1 MKNSAYQIDPPGCS
15 GKGVFPNDVG
25 SKKHD
30 VYDLKLD
37 GIRYLYQIRP
47 NGSSHNFLTSRHVSV
62 KTGRFVEKQDV
73 ETKMRDWKWPKHLHG
88 LVFDGEVCGGSLSS
102 DTQHA
107 MTSGDTKYV
116 CWGVIRDANGFGLT
130 ERASWGMLEELN
142 EVGEMPSWF
151 SLVPRFE
158 TVAAAIKR
166 VGDDGEGLI
175 GKMLEVPYGEKWT
188 KYKRVETHDCFVT
201 GFLPSKSAIYQA
213 KGWIGAICLGQY
225 DADGAITDVGTC
237 DGFTQAE
244 RARISAHPKKFLN
257 QCVEIKCQQRLAS
270 GKFRHGKFLRW
281 RHDKNPNQCVFLPEK
296 NG

>member
-1 MKNSAYQIDPPGCS
+1 MKNYAHQIDPPGCS
-15 GKGVFPNDVG
+15 GKGVFPHDVG
-25 SKKHD
+25 LKKHD

-47 NGSSHNFLTSRHVSV
+47 NGASDNFLTSRHVSV

-73 ETKMRDWKWPKHLHG
+73 ETKMRDWKWPANLNG

-116 CWGVIRDANGFGLT
+116 CWGIIRDRDGSGLT
-130 ERASWGMLEELN
+130 EAGSWQMLCKVLR
-142 EVGEMPSWF
+142 GEIPPWF
-151 SLVPRFE
+151 TLVPRFE
-158 TVAAAIKR
+158 TVAGAVKR

-175 GKMLEVPYGEKWT
+175 GKMLNVPYGEKWT

-201 GFLPSKSAIYQA
+201 GFLPSQSAIYQA
-213 KGWIGAICLGQY
+213 KGWIGAIRLGQY
-225 DADGAITDVGTC
+225 DSDGAITDVGTC
-237 DGFTQAE
+237 DGFTQGVRAE
-244 RARISAHPKKFLN
+244 ISANPKKFLN

-281 RHDKNPNQCVFLPEK
+281 RHDKNAKQCVFLPEK
-296 NG
+296 HG

>member
-1 MKNSAYQIDPPGCS
+1 MKNYAHQIDPPGCS

-25 SKKHD
+25 LQKHD

-47 NGSSHNFLTSRHVSV
+47 NGSDQNFLTSRHVSV

-73 ETKMRDWKWPKHLHG
+73 ETKMRDWHWPELMNG

-116 CWGVIRDANGFGLT
+116 CWGVIRDPNGFRLT
-130 ERASWGMLEELN
+130 ESRSWEMLCTILR
-142 EVGEMPSWF
+142 GEIPPWF
-151 SLVPRFE
+151 TLVPRFE
-158 TVAAAIKR
+158 TIPGALKR
-166 VGDDGEGLI
+166 VGADGEGLI
-175 GKMLEVPYGEKWT
+175 GKMLNVPYGEKWT

-201 GFLPSKSAIYQA
+201 GYLPSKSAIYQA

-225 DADGAITDVGTC
+225 DKKGAIMDVGTC

-244 RARISAHPKKFLN
+244 RARISADPRQFLHRV
-257 QCVEIKCQQRLAS
+257 VEIKCQQRLAS

-281 RHDKNPNQCVFLPEK
+281 RHDKNTAQCVFNPAKE
-296 NG
+296 G